1 MSSLWTSGV
10 DMPKRE
16 ALKGNAEVD
25 TAVIGAGMAGLLTAW
40 FLQQEGQRVAVLEA
54 GRVGC
59 GQTSGTTAKITSQ
72 HGLIYAGL
80 TRRLGRE
87 AARQYA
93 MANQRAVEDYRRL
106 ADSLGIAC
114 DLEPRSAFVYAVRDA
129 GRLEEECE
137 AARALGLPARLE
149 ADPGLP
155 FATEG
160 ALCFEEQAQ
169 FHPLKFLAGLAR
181 HLEIYE
187 NSRVQQVE
195 GDTLT
200 VCGHRVRAKQVV
212 FASHFPFVN
221 RPGCYFARMSQ
232 SRSYSMAFRGASLP
246 CGMYLGADEEDL
258 SLRAYK
264 DLVILCGEPH
274 NTGDNRQGGH
284 FEALERR
291 ARELWPGAAEAA
303 RWSAQDCMTGDGVP
317 YIGHY
322 CTSTPNWYVA
332 TGFGKWGM
340 SSSMAAARILS
351 GEIARRPDP
360 CAGVFSPQ
368 RFSLRELPPMAEEGA
383 RVAKGLAL
391 ELFSIPRARAR
402 DLPVGHGGVVEFQ
415 GQTVGLYKQEDG
427 TVYAVRTRCPHL
439 GCQLEWNPDEKSWD
453 CPCHGSRFD
462 YTGKWLNG
470 PAQEDLPSIHL

>member
-200 VCGHRVRAKQVV
+200 VCGHRVRAK
-212 FASHFPFVN
+212 
-221 RPGCYFARMSQ
+221 
-232 SRSYSMAFRGASLP
+232 
-246 CGMYLGADEEDL
+246 
-258 SLRAYK
+258 
-264 DLVILCGEPH
+264 
-274 NTGDNRQGGH
+274 
-284 FEALERR
+284 
-291 ARELWPGAAEAA
+291 
-303 RWSAQDCMTGDGVP
+303 
-317 YIGHY
+317 
-322 CTSTPNWYVA
+322 
-332 TGFGKWGM
+332 
-340 SSSMAAARILS
+340 
-351 GEIARRPDP
+351 
-360 CAGVFSPQ
+360 
-368 RFSLRELPPMAEEGA
+368 
-383 RVAKGLAL
+383 
-391 ELFSIPRARAR
+391 
-402 DLPVGHGGVVEFQ
+402 
-415 GQTVGLYKQEDG
+415 
-427 TVYAVRTRCPHL
+427 
-439 GCQLEWNPDEKSWD
+439 
-453 CPCHGSRFD
+453 
-462 YTGKWLNG
+462 
-470 PAQEDLPSIHL
+470 